1 MQKGKEFIQKVGNQ
15 ILLFDGGMGTELYK
29 RGVFINQS
37 FEELNLKNPNLVKT
51 IHTEYKKAGADII
64 ETNSFGANQFKL
76 GKYHLDDKVYE
87 INYQSAKLA
96 SDVAGEDLYVAG
108 SIGPLGV
115 QIEPLGPISNEET
128 RNYFKNQIKGLV
140 DGGADL
146 LIFETFIYPNELE
159 QAVLAAREICE
170 LPIIAQMTIDEDAS
184 SLTGTKPLIMIDE
197 LNQIRADIIGV
208 NCTVGPQVMLN
219 WLEQIK
225 KFTELPISI
234 MPNAGKPRNIEGR
247 NIYLSTPE
255 YFGEYTKHFIQ
266 SGASIVGGCCGTGP
280 EHIHKM
286 RTAIDAASPHYS
298 TKKFQVKNIKLT
310 DSKSQ
315 IQTIPK
321 SKKSRL
327 SNRLSDNHFVKIVEL
342 LAPKGVSAENEIS
355 KAREL
360 YYGGIDAINIPDG
373 PRASSRMSSLAL
385 ASMIQNQVGI
395 EALLHFVCRD
405 LNVIAIQSNLLGAYS
420 LGIRNILAIT
430 GDPPKV
436 GNYPDATGV
445 FDVDSIGLINIIN
458 RLNNGLDISGAPIG
472 TPTGFHISCGAN
484 PGALNLDY
492 ELRRLDWKIQAGA
505 EFIITQPVF
514 DLKIFEDFYNKVEH
528 YKIPIIAGIWPLTS
542 LRNAEFMNN
551 EVPGCNVPNEILE
564 QFRKVESSKDKSQ
577 MLGIEIANKTL
588 HSIKSIIH
596 GVQISAP
603 FGSIQSVFQVL
614 DEINN

>member
-51 IHTEYKKAGADII
+51 IHTEYKKAGSDVI

-96 SDVAGEDLYVAG
+96 SDVAGEELYVAG